1 MQELFNHT
9 LRLRADPSRVV
20 VRPFHIAWAQ
30 NGSGPSR
37 SERIVQEVLAM
48 SPAEASAQLE
58 IVLKDF
64 EARHWQTRRV
74 FMTRY
79 DEIEEMLKLD
89 GGDIGDEKRQLLGA
103 YFCHEYSYAAAALMN
118 PSAVPHYDQSGMPKG
133 SLRILMSLRA
143 VGEGHISSV
152 SFREGIITD
161 KNELTLA
168 PEPPFA
174 TAADAREEEEARI
187 PEGPVTVYRHRDST
201 LSGTVIFPITKAQSN
216 GLEDLRICHFTHDD
230 GTEEWIGTYTAYNG
244 SVIQSELMRTRDWRA
259 IDLVPMS
266 GGASRNKGMAL
277 FPRKIDGKYMML
289 GRQDG
294 ENIFLHTS
302 DDITHWEGGELL
314 IKPQYPWELV
324 QMGNCGPPIEVDE
337 GWLVLTHGVGAMR
350 KYSIG
355 AALLDKNDPSKVL
368 ARSKEPLLAAADQD
382 REGYVPNVVYTC
394 GAIRHGRQAV
404 HPLRRGRQ
412 LGRLRLRADQ
422 IPYRADGL
430 TDLSILP
437 RLAPRE
443 GGFVPSPIV
452 RDVLIDRRLGYR
464 RHAGH
469 HPPRDRIG
477 DRDQPEEHQGRQP
490 HRHALEAFAHQCQR
504 RVVGRDRRM
513 AVRPGEHA
521 RERHAEQALADDQA
535 GRRQHAH
542 PLGELG
548 IGLRSAQRS

>member
-20 VRPFHIAWAQ
+20 VRPFHIAWAH

-79 DEIEEMLKLD
+79 DEIEDMLDLD
-89 GGDIGDEKRQLLGA
+89 GSTIGDEKRQLLGA

-118 PSAVPHYDQSGMPKG
+118 PSAVPHYDQSGMPRG

-174 TAADAREEEEARI
+174 TAADAREAEEDKI

-216 GLEDLRICHFTHDD
+216 GLEDLRICHFHHDD

-244 SVIQSELMRTRDWRA
+244 SVIQSELLRTRDWRA
-259 IDLVPMS
+259 IDLVPMT

-277 FPRKIDGKYMML
+277 FPRKIEGRYMML

-324 QMGNCGPPIEVDE
+324 QMGNCGPPIEVDD

-355 AALLDKNDPSKVL
+355 AALLDKKDPSKVL

-394 GAIRHGRQAV
+394 GAIRHGDK
-404 HPLRRGRQ
+404 LF
-412 LGRLRLRADQ
+412 
-422 IPYRADGL
+422 IPYGVAD
-430 TDLSILP
+430 SSV
-437 RLAPRE
+437 AFA
-443 GGFVPSPIV
+443 FVPIK
-452 RDVLIDRRLGYR
+452 
-464 RHAGH
+464 
-469 HPPRDRIG
+469 
-477 DRDQPEEHQGRQP
+477 
-490 HRHALEAFAHQCQR
+490 ALL
-504 RVVGRDRRM
+504 
-513 AVRPGEHA
+513 
-521 RERHAEQALADDQA
+521 EQMC
-535 GRRQHAH
+535 
-542 PLGELG
+542 
-548 IGLRSAQRS
+548 